1 MAVSLIARYLFKIR
15 RTISGTI
22 YLGRALVEWTFI
34 FVNSLYGSITL
45 LWPLEILLILV
56 CVCGNLV
63 KRSRIV
69 TISKWIY
76 ALFVLYAIDALTHW
90 MAFLYYAGVVYIV
103 IYGFFSIAPGLVVK
117 KTGVFRL
124 KWYHGVMVGLIGTLF
139 VESNLLILKPGPFT
153 CNSMRSNSNITFL
166 VDRNEFPDWYT
177 LPRFL
182 AMDPQEKT
190 LFIGYRYSL
199 NFSKTK
205 RKANQSMI
213 VVDRQT
219 GDAKVAELESWEVI
233 GMAFDP
239 HMDSLAAVVVLQSP
253 PLVPQPY
260 HACLVWINRM
270 GEVIHRIPLEY
281 VDRFDYYCVVLPMA
295 DDIRIFDE
303 RAFLQ
308 VYTRDGSLV
317 SRRIVYK
324 GFYPG
329 IVNSLVSNNRLYM
342 CYGCSLLNCLFHE
355 GLAVFEL
362 PDLKKTHSTMQ
373 FRFGTY
379 AISIDGLKDEV
390 YTNSQWSGTISVFD
404 ADLNPVREIRL
415 GNVIRSIALDSH
427 RRRGYAPLY
436 TQGDLVAFD
445 MDSGKVIGSIKIGKG
460 GRTLYVT
467 RRGEVIAGTGCG
479 IVQVDPAA
487 FE

>member
-1 MAVSLIARYLFKIR
+1 MDVSLAARYLCKIR
-15 RTISGTI
+15 RTISSAI
-22 YLGRALVEWTFI
+22 CPGRALVEWFFI

-45 LWPLEILLILV
+45 PWPLEILLVLV

-63 KRSRIV
+63 KRWRIV
-69 TISKWIY
+69 TISKWVY

-90 MAFLYYAGVVYIV
+90 MVFLYYAGVVYIV
-103 IYGFFSIAPGLVVK
+103 VYGFFSIASGFVVK

-124 KWYHGVMVGLIGTLF
+124 KWYHGVMVGLTGTLF
-139 VESNLLILKPGPFT
+139 VESNLLILKPGPSI
-153 CNSMRSNSNITFL
+153 CDSMRSNPTIRFL

-182 AMDPQEKT
+182 AMDPQERT

-205 RKANQSMI
+205 RKANYSMI
-213 VVDRQT
+213 VVDRES
-219 GDAKVAELESWEVI
+219 GAARVAELESWEVI

-239 HMDSLAAVVVLQSP
+239 YMDSLAAVAVLQSP
-253 PLVPQPY
+253 PILPQPY
-260 HACLVWINRM
+260 QACLVWIDRT
-270 GEVIHRIPLEY
+270 GKVIHRIPLEY
-281 VDRFDYYCVVLPMA
+281 VDRFDYYCVVIPTA

-303 RAFLQ
+303 RASLQ

-317 SRRIVYK
+317 SRRVIYK
-324 GFYPG
+324 GLYPG
-329 IVNSLVSNNRLYM
+329 IVNSLVSKNRLYM
-342 CYGCSLLNCLFHE
+342 CYGCSLFNCLFHE

-379 AISIDGLKDEV
+379 ALSIDSVKDEV
-390 YTNSQWSGTISVFD
+390 YTNSQWSGTVSVFD
-404 ADLNPVREIRL
+404 GDLNPVREIHL
-415 GNVIRSIALDSH
+415 GNVIRSIALDPR

-436 TQGDLVAFD
+436 TRGDLVAFD
-445 MDSGKVIGSIKIGKG
+445 MDSGKVIGSIEIGKG

-479 IVQVDPAA
+479 IIQVEPAA